1 MRKTRWTIAFAV
13 LGTVVCVLRR
23 YGAEPGHQRGFRLR
37 DRRLDADPRDNLSW
51 NGLDEAGC
59 AGSGS
64 ADDTAANTGATFDA
78 AISQCV
84 AISGGGTLSA
94 RVRYEQPGTLT
105 VRFDFASAAN
115 CSTGQLSTVTNTAG
129 ASPSSWSDAVLNNA
143 AVPGGAHAVLVTVSA
158 SHTAPYH
165 LLVDQV
171 RVSRRPPL
179 FFDNF
184 QGDLAGE
191 AHPCRWSS
199 TTF

>member
-1 MRKTRWTIAFAV
+1 MRKTIWTLAFAV
-13 LGTVVCVLRR
+13 LGAVAWSS
-23 YGAEPGHQRGFRLR
+23 GATAQNLVTNGDFDSATAGWTRILGT
-37 DRRLDADPRDNLSW
+37 NLSW